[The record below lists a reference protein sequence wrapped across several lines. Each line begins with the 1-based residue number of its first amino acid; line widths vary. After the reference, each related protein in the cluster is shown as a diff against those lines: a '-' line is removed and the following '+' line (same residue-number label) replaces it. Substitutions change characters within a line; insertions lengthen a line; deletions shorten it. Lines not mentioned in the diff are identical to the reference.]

1 MVLEVKNGALIQENA
16 RPAEAVIAATIING
30 VPRRVFVLLVF
41 VAATFVGLYFASQA
55 HLSPAFSGMV
65 PWSAALGINLTYY
78 YLWALSVPLIVVIV
92 RRFPFDERRWAVPLV
107 VHLLASGVVA
117 AVIIVIAEIIL
128 KFVISL
134 RTDPILHT
142 IRFSLG
148 INFHSN
154 VPTYWMIVLAYLS
167 FQYYARFRDREL
179 RASQLET
186 RLSEARLDA
195 LKMQLRPHFLF
206 NTLNSISSLMYSDV
220 EAADTMITR
229 LGDFLRLTIESDHEQ
244 LIPLRQELEFVRR
257 YLEIEQIRF
266 EDRLR
271 IAYDVEARLLDALV
285 PSLVLQPLVENSIH
299 HAIAPREEGGR
310 IAVRATES
318 GGQMTL
324 TVDDDGPGLRSQSPE
339 RVRVGLGA
347 TRARLEQLYG
357 DRHELRFSDSAEGG
371 LEVAVSIPL
380 QFREGTP

>member
-1 MVLEVKNGALIQENA
+1 M
-16 RPAEAVIAATIING
+16 PHIAATIING

-41 VAATFVGLYFASQA
+41 LAATFVGLYFASQA
-55 HLSPAFSGMV
+55 HLSPAFAGMV
-65 PWSAALGINLTYY
+65 PWSAALEVNLTYY
-78 YLWALSVPLIVVIV
+78 YLWALSVPLVIAII

-107 VHLLASGVVA
+107 VHLVASGVIA
-117 AVIIVIAEIIL
+117 AVIIVIAEVIL
-128 KFVISL
+128 KFVIGL

-271 IAYDVEARLLDALV
+271 IAYDVEPRLLDALV
-285 PSLVLQPLVENSIH
+285 PSLVLQPLVENAIH

-318 GGQMTL
+318 GGRLTL
-324 TVDDDGPGLRSQSPE
+324 MVDDDGPGLRAQSPE

-357 DRHELRFSDSAEGG
+357 DQHELRFSDSAEGG
-371 LEVAVSIPL
+371 LAVAVAIPL
-380 QFREGTP
+380 QFREGPP